1 MTRCDEVREKLP
13 DYLYELLPQWQMEE
27 IAAHTKDCPE
37 CHEACEAAADDFRA
51 LDAWEVP
58 GPGTDTCPEFMRKL
72 RRHQALALAPQPA
85 PPGVLRHPWSSALVR
100 LPGMIRRWRAMPTGA
115 KIAVTSVSLAAVAAL
130 AFALVALSSRWS
142 GSAQAQPKVIEG
154 VPTIG
159 WESGKT
165 SYYIAA
171 LHACLQVMGSPIR
184 YEELMVA
191 SGAAFC
197 TGWSPGSYQYDSRV
211 AAPEDLVV
219 NGAVAAGAMAERRSF
234 ESLDEAWT
242 AVCAS
247 IDEGRPV
254 IRSHVSA
261 AHVICGY
268 DPQGRQVYLQAYDTA
283 EPGYQIVPFS
293 AERGPSRR
301 PNEFIFV
308 RYDPAAGLPELDWRV
323 ILSRVARFA
332 DWPRQQELMLGDP
345 IVFGL
350 GAYDEWAATLRRGPD
365 GSGAAFDTR
374 LTVTIAR
381 TLADARAAASVV
393 LADNAALHEGLRD
406 AADRYMAEAGILE
419 RMRDVLAQG
428 QTGLH
433 TEVMAA
439 AERNFADP
447 TVREQAA
454 QLIEQAKEQEIMAVE
469 ALREV
474 LRDISPEGPR
484 PAATEPV
491 AAATPEPQAERAE
504 ESYQRGLQ
512 LKRAGRMVEAA
523 EQLRSAVKADPTLSR
538 AHFALAWVLVE
549 LRDTANAVQA
559 FRKVIEL
566 APGSKEAAE
575 AKAALERMGR

>member
-219 NGAVAAGAMAERRSF
+219 NGAVAAGAMAPPSRGTRSCR
-234 ESLDEAWT
+234 SPPSAARVAGRTSSSSSGTIRPPGCRSWT
-242 AVCAS
+242 GGSSYRGSPAS
-247 IDEGRPV
+247 PTGRASRSSCWA
-254 IRSHVSA
+254 IRSCSDWA
-261 AHVICGY
+261 PTMSG
-268 DPQGRQVYLQAYDTA
+268 
-283 EPGYQIVPFS
+283 
-293 AERGPSRR
+293 RR
-301 PNEFIFV
+301 P
-308 RYDPAAGLPELDWRV
+308 
-323 ILSRVARFA
+323 
-332 DWPRQQELMLGDP
+332 
-345 IVFGL
+345 
-350 GAYDEWAATLRRGPD
+350 
-365 GSGAAFDTR
+365 
-374 LTVTIAR
+374 
-381 TLADARAAASVV
+381 
-393 LADNAALHEGLRD
+393 
-406 AADRYMAEAGILE
+406 
-419 RMRDVLAQG
+419 
-428 QTGLH
+428 
-433 TEVMAA
+433 
-439 AERNFADP
+439 
-447 TVREQAA
+447 
-454 QLIEQAKEQEIMAVE
+454 
-469 ALREV
+469 
-474 LRDISPEGPR
+474 
-484 PAATEPV
+484 
-491 AAATPEPQAERAE
+491 
-504 ESYQRGLQ
+504 
-512 LKRAGRMVEAA
+512 
-523 EQLRSAVKADPTLSR
+523 
-538 AHFALAWVLVE
+538 
-549 LRDTANAVQA
+549 
-559 FRKVIEL
+559 
-566 APGSKEAAE
+566 
-575 AKAALERMGR
+575 